1 MVTVQNL
8 YNVASR
14 RDDALVDR
22 CAAEGIAYA
31 AYFPLGGFTPL
42 QSATLESVAARLGA
56 SPHQVALA
64 WLLQRSPAMVLIPG
78 TSSLAH
84 LRENV
89 AAADL
94 VLPPEASPNSTPSA
108 ANPAAPSARRRAWK
122 NRRVVPDNIHD
133 FFVASASVAGALIG
147 LLFVAISVASE
158 RLAREED
165 GAQVHRIRASAAL
178 TAFTNALAVSL
189 FALVPGH
196 KIGWAAVS
204 VSAGGLAFVVAALL
218 SLVRLGLLRRG
229 QVRWSTVRDAVF
241 LFSLAVTFAIQL
253 VEAVLIV
260 TSSSN
265 PGAVD
270 TIAILVIV
278 CFLIGIARAWE
289 LVGGPSFGIAHEVTA
304 LVRGHGSEPADEE
317 KPT

>member
-1 MVTVQNL
+1 M
-8 YNVASR
+8 
-14 RDDALVDR
+14 
-22 CAAEGIAYA
+22 
-31 AYFPLGGFTPL
+31 
-42 QSATLESVAARLGA
+42 
-56 SPHQVALA
+56 
-64 WLLQRSPAMVLIPG
+64 
-78 TSSLAH
+78 
-84 LRENV
+84 
-89 AAADL
+89 
-94 VLPPEASPNSTPSA
+94 
-108 ANPAAPSARRRAWK
+108 
-122 NRRVVPDNIHD
+122 VPDNVTG
-133 FFVASASVAGALIG
+133 FFIASAGVAGALIG

-204 VSAGGLAFVVAALL
+204 VSAAGLAFVVAALL
-218 SLVRLGLLRRG
+218 SLVRLGRG
-229 QVRWSTVRDAVF
+229 QLRWSTVRDALF
-241 LFSLAVTFAIQL
+241 LLSLAVTFVIQL
-253 VEAVLIV
+253 AESVLIV

-278 CFLIGIARAWE
+278 CFLIGISRAWE

-304 LVRGHGSEPADEE
+304 LVRSHGTEPPGEE
-317 KPT
+317 KPASEEEPA